1 MSTPSE
7 TSEEVTREVR
17 EQLTGPGG
25 PFEVAEETVL
35 GAPMTVFKNR
45 HRSLRELLQQS
56 ALHGD
61 KEYMVYGDRR
71 ISYAEHV
78 RLVASLAAALRD
90 RYGVGAG
97 DRVAIL
103 AANSPD
109 RVIAWWATVS
119 LGAVAVALNGWW
131 TADEIEY
138 GVTHSDP
145 ALLIGDRKRLARTEG
160 LDLKVP
166 TLEIESE
173 FPALLEYAPD
183 AGLPEQPIAEDD
195 PCLILYT
202 SGTTGR
208 PKGAV
213 CSHRGLVGFVQ
224 VQTMGSLER
233 ILIAMKSGHAPAPNP
248 NPLSPAALVTTPL
261 FHLSGLFA
269 MAIMM
274 LATGA
279 KTVYREGRFDPEDVL
294 RVIEHEKITI
304 WSALGSAAPRVL
316 ADPALEKYD
325 VSSVINIGFGGAPTS
340 PSLQERVRK
349 AFPSASSNIGMG
361 YGLSESS
368 GMGASI
374 GGRELELHPTS
385 TGRPAITHEI
395 EIRDEDGTPMA
406 EGDDGE
412 IHIRSPYLMLE
423 YWGDPEATAKALLP
437 GHWLATGDVGH
448 LRDGRLYINTRAR
461 DLILRAAENISP
473 VEIEHRLDAHPS
485 VQESAVVGV
494 PHEEL
499 GQEVKA
505 IVVPAP
511 GAELDTQE
519 LDRWVAEALAR
530 FKVPSLWEVRTEALP
545 RNPSGKVLKNVLS
558 GEAENRFIEE

>member
-7 TSEEVTREVR
+7 TSEEITREVR

-25 PFEVAEETVL
+25 PFEVVEETVL

-45 HRSLRELLQQS
+45 HRSLRELLQES

-61 KEYMVYGDRR
+61 KEYVVYGDRR

-78 RLVASLAAALRD
+78 RLVASLAAALRE

-109 RVIAWWATVS
+109 WVIAWWATVS

-145 ALLIGDRKRLARTEG
+145 VLLIGDRKRLARTEG

-166 TLEIESE
+166 TLEIESD

-224 VQTMGSLER
+224 VQTMGGLER
-233 ILIAMKSGHAPAPNP
+233 ILIAMKSGQAPAPNP
-248 NPLSPAALVTTPL
+248 NPLPPAALVTTPL

-294 RVIEHEKITI
+294 RVIEREKITI

-395 EIRDEDGTPMA
+395 EIRDEDGRPMA
-406 EGDDGE
+406 EGEDGE

-423 YWGDPEATAKALLP
+423 YWRDPEATAKALLP

-473 VEIEHRLDAHPS
+473 VEIEHRLDAHPD

-505 IVVPAP
+505 IVVPAS
-511 GAELDTQE
+511 GAKLDTQE
-519 LDRWVAEALAR
+519 LGRWVAEALAR